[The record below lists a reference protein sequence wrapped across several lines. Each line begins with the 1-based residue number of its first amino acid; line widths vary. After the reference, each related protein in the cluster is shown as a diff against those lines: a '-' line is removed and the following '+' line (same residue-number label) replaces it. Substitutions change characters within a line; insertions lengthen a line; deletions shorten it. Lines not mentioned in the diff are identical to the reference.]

1 MAIINSDPWEETN
14 SSRDLTQATETKH
27 RDRRLFRFQDLASD
41 YYQVSEAVLD
51 RDPVIIPFPVKIGPF
66 FDSRSR

>member
-41 YYQVSEAVLD
+41 YYQVSEAFDLEIASAVL
-51 RDPVIIPFPVKIGPF
+51 
-66 FDSRSR
+66 FDKHLLVEILLYY